1 METEKNL
8 IAQFLRERAGAFV
21 RICLFGGIFLG
32 LFALYHVPWRA
43 AAYPA
48 ALCLCL
54 EALFLLRDYR
64 RFRREHEAL
73 RQLAELEELT
83 PDRLP
88 EPENQQARDYTR
100 LLEGQMDRLSGLRT
114 EDARRMTTQTDYF
127 SAWAH
132 QIKTPIASMG
142 LKLQREDSALSR
154 RLRGDLNRIEQYVDM
169 AMTYL
174 RLDAET
180 GDYVFRQQPLEPIV
194 RGAVKK
200 FAGEFIDRK
209 LGLRLEPMENTVL
222 TDEKWLSFVIGQIL
236 SNALKYTPAGE
247 ISIYTREPDTLVIRD
262 TGIGIAPEDLP
273 RIFEKGFTGY
283 NGRSDKKAS
292 GIGLYLCKRVCDR
305 LGHEISIESEPGKG
319 TAVYLKLGRPKI
331 GIE

>member
-1 METEKNL
+1 M
-8 IAQFLRERAGAFV
+8 RERAGAFV
-21 RICLFGGIFLG
+21 RIGLFGGIFLG

-64 RFRREHEAL
+64 RFRRGHEVL

-100 LLEGQMDRLSGLRT
+100 LLEEQMDRLFRLRT

-142 LKLQREDSALSR
+142 LKLQKEDSALSR

-194 RGAVKK
+194 RGAVRK
-200 FAGEFIDRK
+200 FAGEFIDRR

-222 TDEKWLSFVIGQIL
+222 TDEKWLSFVIGQLL

-247 ISIYTREPDTLVIRD
+247 VSIYTREPDTLVIRD

-305 LGHEISIESEPGKG
+305 LGHELSIESEPGKG

>member
-194 RGAVKK
+194 RGAVRK

-209 LGLRLEPMENTVL
+209 LGMRLEPMENTVL

>member
-209 LGLRLEPMENTVL
+209 LGLRLEPMENTIL

-236 SNALKYTPAGE
+236 SNALKYTPVGE

>member
-64 RFRREHEAL
+64 RFRRAHEAL

-180 GDYVFRQQPLEPIV
+180 GDYIFRQQPLEPIV
-194 RGAVKK
+194 WGAVKK

-222 TDEKWLSFVIGQIL
+222 TDEKWLSFVIEQLL

>member
-1 METEKNL
+1 METEKGL
-8 IAQFLRERAGAFV
+8 FFVYLRERGKAIACL
-21 RICLFGGIFLG
+21 CLFIGIFTGTFL
-32 LFALYHVPWRA
+32 LYHVPWQA

-48 ALCLCL
+48 ALCLGL
-54 EALFLLRDYR
+54 GVLLLLRDYR
-64 RFRREHEAL
+64 RFRRVHEAYRRL
-73 RQLAELEELT
+73 EQLPELT
-83 PDRLP
+83 REQLP
-88 EPENQQARDYTR
+88 QGKSQTERDCAA
-100 LLEGQMDRLSGLRT
+100 LLEKQLEDMARLQTASADRF
-114 EDARRMTTQTDYF
+114 TTQTDYF

-132 QIKTPIASMG
+132 QIKTPIAAMG
-142 LKLQREDSALSR
+142 LKLQNEDSPLAR
-154 RLRGDLNRIEQYVDM
+154 GLRGDLNRIAQYVEM

-180 GDYVFRQQPLEPIV
+180 GDYVLKTQDLDPII
-194 RGAVKK
+194 RGAVRR

-209 LGLRLEPMENTVL
+209 LRLRLQETGQTVL
-222 TDEKWLSFVIGQIL
+222 TDEKWLSFVLEQLL
-236 SNALKYTPAGE
+236 SNALKYTPGGE
-247 ISIYTREPDTLVIRD
+247 ISIFWQGSDTLVIRD

-305 LGHEISIESEPGKG
+305 LGHGISIASALGEG
-319 TAVYLKLGRPKI
+319 TTVFLKLGRDKI

>member
-1 METEKNL
+1 METEKKL

>member
-1 METEKNL
+1 METEKGL
-8 IAQFLRERAGAFV
+8 FFVYLRERGKAIACL
-21 RICLFGGIFLG
+21 CLFIGIFAGTFL
-32 LFALYHVPWRA
+32 LYHVPWQA

-48 ALCLCL
+48 ALCLGL
-54 EALFLLRDYR
+54 GVLLLLRDYR
-64 RFRREHEAL
+64 RFRRVHEAYRRL
-73 RQLAELEELT
+73 EQLPELT
-83 PDRLP
+83 REQLP
-88 EPENQQARDYTR
+88 QGKSQTERDCAA
-100 LLEGQMDRLSGLRT
+100 LLEKQLEDMARLQTASADRF
-114 EDARRMTTQTDYF
+114 TTQTDYF

-132 QIKTPIASMG
+132 QIKTPIAAMG
-142 LKLQREDSALSR
+142 LKLQNEDSPLAR
-154 RLRGDLNRIEQYVDM
+154 GLRGDLNRIAQYVEM

-180 GDYVFRQQPLEPIV
+180 GDYVLKTQDLDPII
-194 RGAVKK
+194 RGAVRR

-209 LGLRLEPMENTVL
+209 LRLRQQETGQTVL
-222 TDEKWLSFVIGQIL
+222 TDEKWLSFVLEQLL
-236 SNALKYTPAGE
+236 SNALKYTPGGE
-247 ISIYTREPDTLVIRD
+247 ISIFWQESDTLVIRD

-305 LGHEISIESEPGKG
+305 LGHGISIASALGEG
-319 TAVYLKLGRPKI
+319 TTVFLKLGRDKI

>member
-1 METEKNL
+1 METEKG
-8 IAQFLRERAGAFV
+8 FFFVYLRERGKAIACL
-21 RICLFGGIFLG
+21 CLFTGIFAGTFL
-32 LFALYHVPWRA
+32 LYHVPWQA

-48 ALCLCL
+48 ALCLGL
-54 EALFLLRDYR
+54 GVLLLLRDYR
-64 RFRREHEAL
+64 RFRRVHEAYRRL
-73 RQLAELEELT
+73 EQLPELT
-83 PDRLP
+83 REQLP
-88 EPENQQARDYTR
+88 QGKSQTERDCAA
-100 LLEGQMDRLSGLRT
+100 LLEKQLEDMARLQTASADRF
-114 EDARRMTTQTDYF
+114 TTQTDYF

-132 QIKTPIASMG
+132 QIKTPIAAMG
-142 LKLQREDSALSR
+142 LKLQNKDSPLAR
-154 RLRGDLNRIEQYVDM
+154 GLRGDLNRIAQYVEM

-180 GDYVFRQQPLEPIV
+180 GDYVLKTQALDPII
-194 RGAVKK
+194 RGAVRR

-209 LGLRLEPMENTVL
+209 LRLRLQETGQTVL
-222 TDEKWLSFVIGQIL
+222 TDEKWLSFVLEQLL
-236 SNALKYTPAGE
+236 SNALKYTPGGE
-247 ISIYTREPDTLVIRD
+247 ISIFWQEPDTLVIRD

-305 LGHEISIESEPGKG
+305 LGHGISIASAPGEG
-319 TAVYLKLGRPKI
+319 TTVFLKLGRDKI

>member
-194 RGAVKK
+194 RGAVRK

-209 LGLRLEPMENTVL
+209 LGMRLEPMENTVL

-236 SNALKYTPAGE
+236 SNALKYTPVGE

>member
-1 METEKNL
+1 
-8 IAQFLRERAGAFV
+8 
-21 RICLFGGIFLG
+21 
-32 LFALYHVPWRA
+32 
-43 AAYPA
+43 
-48 ALCLCL
+48 
-54 EALFLLRDYR
+54 
-64 RFRREHEAL
+64 
-73 RQLAELEELT
+73 
-83 PDRLP
+83 
-88 EPENQQARDYTR
+88 
-100 LLEGQMDRLSGLRT
+100 MDRLTQLRT
-114 EDARRMTTQTDYF
+114 EDARRMATQTDYF

-142 LKLQREDSALSR
+142 LKLQKEDSALSR

-174 RLDAET
+174 RL
-180 GDYVFRQQPLEPIV
+180 
-194 RGAVKK
+194 
-200 FAGEFIDRK
+200 
-209 LGLRLEPMENTVL
+209 EPMENTVL
-222 TDEKWLSFVIGQIL
+222 TDEKWLSFIVEQLL

-247 ISIYTREPDTLVIRD
+247 ISIYTQTPDTLVIRD

-305 LGHEISIESEPGKG
+305 LGHELSVESEPGKG
-319 TAVYLKLGRPKI
+319 TAVFLKLDRQEI

>member
-1 METEKNL
+1 METEKGL
-8 IAQFLRERAGAFV
+8 FFVYLRERGKAF
-21 RICLFGGIFLG
+21 ICLCLFTGIFAGSFL
-32 LFALYHVPWRA
+32 LYRVPWQA

-48 ALCLCL
+48 ALCLGL
-54 EALFLLRDYR
+54 GVLLLLRDYR
-64 RFRREHEAL
+64 RFRRVHEDYRRL
-73 RQLAELEELT
+73 TQLPELT
-83 PDRLP
+83 REQLP
-88 EPENQQARDYTR
+88 QGKSQTERDCAA
-100 LLEGQMDRLSGLRT
+100 LLEKQLEDMARLQTANADRF
-114 EDARRMTTQTDYF
+114 TTQTDYF

-132 QIKTPIASMG
+132 QIKTPIAAMG
-142 LKLQREDSALSR
+142 LKLQSEDSSLAR
-154 RLRGDLNRIEQYVDM
+154 GLRGDLNRIAQYVEM

-180 GDYVFRQQPLEPIV
+180 GDYVLKTQELDPII
-194 RGAVKK
+194 RGAVRR

-209 LGLRLEPMENTVL
+209 LRLRLQESGQTVL
-222 TDEKWLSFVIGQIL
+222 TDEKWLSFVLEQLL
-236 SNALKYTPAGE
+236 SNALKYTPSGE
-247 ISIYTREPDTLVIRD
+247 ISIFWQEPDTLVIRD

-305 LGHEISIESEPGKG
+305 LGHGISIASAPGEG
-319 TAVYLKLGRPKI
+319 TTVFLKLGRNKI

>member
-1 METEKNL
+1 METEKGL
-8 IAQFLRERAGAFV
+8 FFVYLRERDKAIACL
-21 RICLFGGIFLG
+21 CLFTGIFAGTFL
-32 LFALYHVPWRA
+32 LYRVPWQA

-48 ALCLCL
+48 ALCLGL
-54 EALFLLRDYR
+54 GVLLLLRDYR
-64 RFRREHEAL
+64 RFRRVHEAYRRL
-73 RQLAELEELT
+73 EQLPELT
-83 PDRLP
+83 REQLP
-88 EPENQQARDYTR
+88 QGKSLTERDCAA
-100 LLEGQMDRLSGLRT
+100 LLEKQLEDMARLQTASADRF
-114 EDARRMTTQTDYF
+114 TTQTDYF

-132 QIKTPIASMG
+132 QIKTPIAAMG
-142 LKLQREDSALSR
+142 LKLQSEDSSLAR
-154 RLRGDLNRIEQYVDM
+154 GLRGDLNRIAQYVEM

-180 GDYVFRQQPLEPIV
+180 GDYVLKTQELDPII
-194 RGAVKK
+194 RGAVRR

-209 LGLRLEPMENTVL
+209 LRLRLQESGQTVL
-222 TDEKWLSFVIGQIL
+222 TDEKWLSFVLEQLL
-236 SNALKYTPAGE
+236 SNALKYTPGGE
-247 ISIYTREPDTLVIRD
+247 ISIFWQEPDTLVIRD

-305 LGHEISIESEPGKG
+305 LGHGISIASAPGEG
-319 TAVYLKLGRPKI
+319 TTVFLKLGRDKI

>member
-1 METEKNL
+1 METEKKL

-54 EALFLLRDYR
+54 EALFLLWDYR

-73 RQLAELEELT
+73 RQLAELEEPT

-88 EPENQQARDYTR
+88 EPENQRARDYTR

-236 SNALKYTPAGE
+236 SNALKYTPVGE

>member
-1 METEKNL
+1 METEKGL
-8 IAQFLRERAGAFV
+8 FFVFLRERAKTF
-21 RICLFGGIFLG
+21 ICLCLFTGIFAG
-32 LFALYHVPWRA
+32 TFILYHVPWQA

-48 ALCLCL
+48 ALCLGVGVL
-54 EALFLLRDYR
+54 LLLRDYR
-64 RFRREHEAL
+64 RFRRTHEAYL
-73 RQLAELEELT
+73 RLAQLPELT
-83 PDRLP
+83 REQLP
-88 EPENQQARDYTR
+88 RGNSQTERDCTA
-100 LLEGQMDRLSGLRT
+100 LLEKQLEDMARLRT
-114 EDARRMTTQTDYF
+114 ASADHFTTQTDYF

-132 QIKTPIASMG
+132 QIKTPIAAMG
-142 LKLQREDSALSR
+142 LKLQNEDSPLAR
-154 RLRGDLNRIEQYVDM
+154 GLRGDLNRIAQYVEM

-180 GDYVFRQQPLEPIV
+180 GDYVLKTQKLDPII
-194 RGAVKK
+194 RGAVRR

-209 LGLRLEPMENTVL
+209 LRLRLQKTGQTVL
-222 TDEKWLSFVIGQIL
+222 TDEKWLSFVLEQLL
-236 SNALKYTPAGE
+236 SNALKYTPSGE
-247 ISIYTREPDTLVIRD
+247 IHIFWQEPDTLVIRD

-305 LGHEISIESEPGKG
+305 LGHGISIASAPGEG
-319 TAVYLKLGRPKI
+319 TTVFLKLGRDKI

>member
-1 METEKNL
+1 METEKSL
-8 IAQFLRERAGAFV
+8 IAAFLRERTGTFA
-21 RICLFGGIFLG
+21 RIVLYGGIFGG
-32 LFALYHVPWRA
+32 LFALYHVPWEA

-54 EALFLLRDYR
+54 EALVSLRDYR
-64 RFRREHEAL
+64 RFRRRHETL
-73 RQLAELEELT
+73 RQLAEAEELT
-83 PDRLP
+83 LDQLP
-88 EPENQQARDYTR
+88 EPENRQARDYTR
-100 LLEGQMDRLSGLRT
+100 LMEIQMERLSQLRT
-114 EDARRMTTQTDYF
+114 EDSRRMATQTDYF

-142 LKLQREDSALSR
+142 LKLQKEDSPFAR

-180 GDYVFRQQPLEPIV
+180 GDYVFRRQPLEPIV
-194 RGAVKK
+194 RGAVRK
-200 FAGEFIDRK
+200 FAGEFIDRR

-222 TDEKWLSFVIGQIL
+222 TDEKWLSFVLEQLL

-247 ISIYTREPDTLVIRD
+247 ISIYTQAPDTLVIRD

-305 LGHEISIESEPGKG
+305 LGHEISVESEPGKG
-319 TAVYLKLGRPKI
+319 TAVFLKLDRREI

>member
-1 METEKNL
+1 LETEKNL
-8 IAQFLRERAGAFV
+8 IAPYLRERAGAFA
-21 RICLFGGIFLG
+21 RIALFGGIFLG

-48 ALCLCL
+48 TLCLCL
-54 EALFLLRDYR
+54 EALAFLWDYR
-64 RFRREHEAL
+64 RFRRRHEAL
-73 RQLAELEELT
+73 RRLAELEELT
-83 PDRLP
+83 PDQLP
-88 EPENQQARDYTR
+88 EPENRQARDYTR
-100 LLEGQMDRLSGLRT
+100 LLEIQMDRLSQLRT
-114 EDARRMTTQTDYF
+114 EDARRMATETDYF

-142 LKLQREDSALSR
+142 LKLQKEDSALSR

-180 GDYVFRQQPLEPIV
+180 GDYVFKRQPLEPIV
-194 RGAVKK
+194 RGAVRK

-209 LGLRLEPMENTVL
+209 LGLRLEPMENIVL
-222 TDEKWLSFVIGQIL
+222 TDEKWLSFIVEQLL

-247 ISIYTREPDTLVIRD
+247 ISIYTQTPDTLVIRD

-305 LGHEISIESEPGKG
+305 LGHELSVESEPGKG
-319 TAVYLKLGRPKI
+319 TAVFLKLDRQKI

>member
-1 METEKNL
+1 M
-8 IAQFLRERAGAFV
+8 RERAGAFV
-21 RICLFGGIFLG
+21 RIGLFGGIFLG

-64 RFRREHEAL
+64 RFRRKHEAL
-73 RQLAELEELT
+73 RRLAELEELT

-88 EPENQQARDYTR
+88 EPKDQQARDYTR
-100 LLEGQMDRLSGLRT
+100 LLEGQMDRLFRLRT
-114 EDARRMTTQTDYF
+114 EDARRMTTRTDYF

-142 LKLQREDSALSR
+142 LKLQKEDSALSR

-169 AMTYL
+169 TMTYL

-222 TDEKWLSFVIGQIL
+222 TDEKWLSFAIGQLL

-319 TAVYLKLGRPKI
+319 TAVYLKLGRPEI

>member
-54 EALFLLRDYR
+54 EVLFLLRDYR

-194 RGAVKK
+194 RGAVRK

-209 LGLRLEPMENTVL
+209 LGMRLEPMENTVL

>member
-1 METEKNL
+1 METEKGL
-8 IAQFLRERAGAFV
+8 FFVYLRERGKAIACL
-21 RICLFGGIFLG
+21 CLFTGIFAGTFL
-32 LFALYHVPWRA
+32 LYHVPWQA

-48 ALCLCL
+48 ALCLGL
-54 EALFLLRDYR
+54 GVLLLLRDYR
-64 RFRREHEAL
+64 RFRRVHEAYRRL
-73 RQLAELEELT
+73 EQLPELT
-83 PDRLP
+83 REQLP
-88 EPENQQARDYTR
+88 Q
-100 LLEGQMDRLSGLRT
+100 GKS
-114 EDARRMTTQTDYF
+114 QTDYF

-132 QIKTPIASMG
+132 QIKTPIAAMG
-142 LKLQREDSALSR
+142 LKLQNEDSPLAR
-154 RLRGDLNRIEQYVDM
+154 GLRGDLNRIAQYVEM

-180 GDYVFRQQPLEPIV
+180 GDYVLKTQDLDPII
-194 RGAVKK
+194 RGAVRR

-209 LGLRLEPMENTVL
+209 LRLRLQETGQMVL
-222 TDEKWLSFVIGQIL
+222 TDEKWLSFVLEQLL
-236 SNALKYTPAGE
+236 SNALKYTPGGE
-247 ISIYTREPDTLVIRD
+247 ISIFWQEPDTLVIRD

-305 LGHEISIESEPGKG
+305 LGHGISIASAPGEG
-319 TAVYLKLGRPKI
+319 TTVFLKLGRDKI

>member
-1 METEKNL
+1 METEKGL
-8 IAQFLRERAGAFV
+8 FFVYLREQGKAIACL
-21 RICLFGGIFLG
+21 CLFTGIFAGTFL
-32 LFALYHVPWRA
+32 LYRVPWQA

-48 ALCLCL
+48 ALCLGL
-54 EALFLLRDYR
+54 GVLLLLRDYR
-64 RFRREHEAL
+64 RFCRVHEAYRRL
-73 RQLAELEELT
+73 TQLPELT
-83 PDRLP
+83 REQLP
-88 EPENQQARDYTR
+88 QGKSQTERDCAA
-100 LLEGQMDRLSGLRT
+100 LLEKQLEDMARLQTASADRF
-114 EDARRMTTQTDYF
+114 TTQTDYF

-132 QIKTPIASMG
+132 QIKTPIAAMG
-142 LKLQREDSALSR
+142 LKLQNEDSPLAR
-154 RLRGDLNRIEQYVDM
+154 GLRGDLNRIAQYVEM

-180 GDYVFRQQPLEPIV
+180 GDYVLKTQALDPII
-194 RGAVKK
+194 RGAVRR

-209 LGLRLEPMENTVL
+209 LRLRLQETGQTVL
-222 TDEKWLSFVIGQIL
+222 TDEKWLSFVLEQLL
-236 SNALKYTPAGE
+236 SNALKYTPGGE
-247 ISIYTREPDTLVIRD
+247 ISIFWQEPDTLVIRD

-305 LGHEISIESEPGKG
+305 LGHGISIASAPGEG
-319 TAVYLKLGRPKI
+319 TTVFLKLGRDKI

>member
-8 IAQFLRERAGAFV
+8 IAQVLRERAGAFV

>member
-1 METEKNL
+1 METEKGL
-8 IAQFLRERAGAFV
+8 FFVYLRERGKAIACL
-21 RICLFGGIFLG
+21 CLFTGIFAGTFL
-32 LFALYHVPWRA
+32 LYHVPWQA

-48 ALCLCL
+48 ALCLGL
-54 EALFLLRDYR
+54 GVLLLLRDYR
-64 RFRREHEAL
+64 RFRRVHEAYRRL
-73 RQLAELEELT
+73 TQLPELT
-83 PDRLP
+83 REQLP
-88 EPENQQARDYTR
+88 QGKSQTERDCAA
-100 LLEGQMDRLSGLRT
+100 LLEKQLEDMARLQTASADRF
-114 EDARRMTTQTDYF
+114 TTQTDYF

-132 QIKTPIASMG
+132 QIKTPIAAMG
-142 LKLQREDSALSR
+142 LKLQSEDSSLAR
-154 RLRGDLNRIEQYVDM
+154 GLRGDLNRIAQYVEM

-180 GDYVFRQQPLEPIV
+180 GDYVLKTQALDPII
-194 RGAVKK
+194 RGAVRR

-209 LGLRLEPMENTVL
+209 LRLRLQESGQTVL
-222 TDEKWLSFVIGQIL
+222 TDEKWLSFVLEQLL
-236 SNALKYTPAGE
+236 SNALKYTPSGE
-247 ISIYTREPDTLVIRD
+247 ISIFWKEPDTLVIRD

-305 LGHEISIESEPGKG
+305 LGHGIFIASAPGEG
-319 TAVYLKLGRPKI
+319 TTVFLKLGRDKI